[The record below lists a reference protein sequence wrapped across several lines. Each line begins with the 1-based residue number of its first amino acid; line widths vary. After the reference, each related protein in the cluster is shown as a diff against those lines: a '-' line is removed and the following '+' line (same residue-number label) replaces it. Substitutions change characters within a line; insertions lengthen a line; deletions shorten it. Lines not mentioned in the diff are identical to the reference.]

1 MDQQTTSNSH
11 SDNKWTRENFRR
23 SRHRNGSGAITGIF
37 LVLIGAGLLIDKMNP
52 ELPNWIFSWKTFLI
66 VLGLYIGAKH
76 NFRSGGWFVPIIIG
90 SVFLVIENFPDLAIR
105 PYIWP
110 IAIITVGLIIILK
123 PKIFRAKTGNTNA
136 DGSGGDNSWS
146 KSFSWDP
153 DNASLSSED
162 VIESVNIFSGSKKIN
177 LSKNFRGG
185 EITNVFGGSELN
197 LSKADITG
205 RVVLE
210 VTCIFGGTKLIVPPD
225 WNIQQEAVA
234 IFGGIDDKRPITG
247 MQESPDKILVIK
259 GTVLM
264 GGIDIRSY

>member
-1 MDQQTTSNSH
+1 MDQQTNSNSNT
-11 SDNKWTRENFRR
+11 DKRWTRENFRR
-23 SRHRNGSGAITGIF
+23 SRHRHGGAITGVF
-37 LVLIGAGLLIDKMNP
+37 LVLIGAGLLINKMNP
-52 ELPNWIFSWKTFLI
+52 ELPNWIFSWKTLLI
-66 VLGLYIGAKH
+66 VIGLYIGAKH
-76 NFRSGGWFVPIIIG
+76 NFRSGGWFVPIIVG
-90 SVFLVIENFPDLAIR
+90 TVFLVIENFPDLAIR

-123 PKIFRAKTGNTNA
+123 PKMFRARSSMNQ
-136 DGSGGDNSWS
+136 DGYDDDNKGYKGHSWNDDDA
-146 KSFSWDP
+146 SFT
-153 DNASLSSED
+153 SED
-162 VIESVNIFSGSKKIN
+162 VIESTNIFSGSKKIN

-197 LSKADITG
+197 LTKADIKG

-247 MQESPDKILVIK
+247 MQDSPDKILVIK